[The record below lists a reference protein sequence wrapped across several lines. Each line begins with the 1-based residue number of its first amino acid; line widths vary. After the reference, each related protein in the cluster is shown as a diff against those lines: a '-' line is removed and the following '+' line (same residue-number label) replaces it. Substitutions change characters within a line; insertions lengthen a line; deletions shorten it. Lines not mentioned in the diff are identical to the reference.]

1 MCVNYWE
8 GRIVITG
15 KLITFEGID
24 GSGKTTQLERLK
36 PRLEALGEKV
46 NVVREPGGTA
56 LSEQIRG
63 LLLDH
68 DSENLGW
75 RAEALL
81 FTAARAQ
88 LVHEMIIPA
97 LERSEVVL
105 CDRFSASTIA
115 YQGYGR
121 ELPPDELITI
131 QEFAVDHIRPD
142 LIILLDLA
150 VDVAAVRM
158 MGSSADRMESAGS
171 AFQERV
177 RQGYLKMA
185 KASPD
190 EWLIVDA
197 DQTADEIAL
206 KIASH
211 VENELNKGI

>member
-1 MCVNYWE
+1 MRVDYWQ
-8 GRIVITG
+8 GRIIIAG

-24 GSGKTTQLERLK
+24 GSGKTTQLDRLK
-36 PRLEALGEKV
+36 TRLEALGRKV
-46 NVVREPGGTA
+46 TVVREPGGTE
-56 LSEQIRG
+56 LSEQIRN

-68 DSENLGW
+68 DSQNLGW

-88 LVHEMIIPA
+88 LVHEIIIPA

-105 CDRFSASTIA
+105 CDRFSASTVA

-121 ELPPDELITI
+121 ELPPNELIII
-131 QEFAVDHIRPD
+131 QEFAIDHIRPD

-150 VDVAAVRM
+150 VDAASTRLTD
-158 MGSSADRMESAGS
+158 SSADRMESVGR

-190 EWLIVDA
+190 EWLVVDA
-197 DQTADEIAL
+197 DQSADEIAL
-206 KIASH
+206 KIASQ
-211 VENELNKGI
+211 VENELIKD